1 MQFPAE
7 QVEELREICPGAQPY
22 GEGGVP
28 YIFLPKLS
36 LPDGCSPDL
45 VDALLCPTAHHGY
58 TSRLFLS
65 QRINSRQSRNWST
78 EARIMERTWYA
89 ISWKYDETNLRL
101 AQVLALQLR
110 AFR

>member
-1 MQFPAE
+1 MEFAE
-7 QVEELREICPGAQPY
+7 EEIDELREICSGAQPY
-22 GEGGVP
+22 GEGGISYVL
-28 YIFLPKLS
+28 LPQLS
-36 LPDGCSPDL
+36 LPDGCSPAQ

-65 QRINSRQSRNWST
+65 QRISSPQARNWST
-78 EARIMERTWYA
+78 EARIMERTWHA

-101 AQVLALQLR
+101 AQILALQLR

>member
-1 MQFPAE
+1 MEFADE
-7 QVEELREICPGAQPY
+7 QVAELRQICAGAQPY

-28 YIFLPKLS
+28 YIFLPQLI
-36 LPDGCSPDL
+36 LPEGCSPAQ

-58 TSRLFLS
+58 TARLFLAE
-65 QRINSRQSRNWST
+65 RISSPQSRNWST
-78 EARIMERTWYA
+78 EARIMERNWHA
-89 ISWKYDETNLRL
+89 VSWQYDQTGLRL